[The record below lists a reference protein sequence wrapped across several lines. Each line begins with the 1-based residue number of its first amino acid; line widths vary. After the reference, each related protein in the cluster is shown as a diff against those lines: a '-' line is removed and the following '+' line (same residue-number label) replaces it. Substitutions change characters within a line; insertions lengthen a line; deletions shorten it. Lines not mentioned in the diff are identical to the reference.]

1 MGQDAL
7 DRVGLSLQLSSDP
20 SEGLWAEGPLS
31 PFPQIR
37 APPDIQL
44 PSLLLLEAAAKNTTG
59 FLNTPLTP

>member
-37 APPDIQL
+37 APPDI
-44 PSLLLLEAAAKNTTG
+44 
-59 FLNTPLTP
+59 